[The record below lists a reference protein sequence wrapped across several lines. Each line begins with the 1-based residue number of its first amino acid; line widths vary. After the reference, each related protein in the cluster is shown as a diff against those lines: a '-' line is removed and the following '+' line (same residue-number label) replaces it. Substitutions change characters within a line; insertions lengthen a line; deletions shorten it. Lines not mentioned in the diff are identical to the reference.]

1 MTETM
6 MGVLVLAL
14 LAPLESLEW
23 WARRYPTPSLPAP
36 ESEPA
41 TGIRRWQDWRTN
53 TREFREMRR
62 GLLQMQEDRQRGETN
77 D

>member
-14 LAPLESLEW
+14 LALVTAYLW
-23 WARRYPTPSLPAP
+23 M
-36 ESEPA
+36 
-41 TGIRRWQDWRTN
+41 DWREE
-53 TREFREMRR
+53 TREFSEMHRR
-62 GLLQMQEDRQRGETN
+62 LVQMQEDRQRGETN

>member
-14 LAPLESLEW
+14 LALVTMYMWRE
-23 WARRYPTPSLPAP
+23 
-36 ESEPA
+36 
-41 TGIRRWQDWRTN
+41 WRTN

-62 GLLQMQEDRQRGETN
+62 HLLQMQEDRQKGETN

>member
-14 LAPLESLEW
+14 LALVMAGL
-23 WARRYPTPSLPAP
+23 
-36 ESEPA
+36 
-41 TGIRRWQDWRTN
+41 WQDWRTN

-62 GLLQMQEDRQRGETN
+62 GLLQMQEDRQRGET
-77 D
+77 DD

>member
-14 LAPLESLEW
+14 LALVTAGL
-23 WARRYPTPSLPAP
+23 R
-36 ESEPA
+36 
-41 TGIRRWQDWRTN
+41 QDWRTN

-62 GLLQMQEDRQRGETN
+62 GLLQMQEDRQRGET
-77 D
+77 DD

>member
-14 LAPLESLEW
+14 LALVTTYLW
-23 WARRYPTPSLPAP
+23 W
-36 ESEPA
+36 
-41 TGIRRWQDWRTN
+41 DWRTN

-62 GLLQMQEDRQRGETN
+62 RMMQAQEERRGGEKK
-77 D
+77 